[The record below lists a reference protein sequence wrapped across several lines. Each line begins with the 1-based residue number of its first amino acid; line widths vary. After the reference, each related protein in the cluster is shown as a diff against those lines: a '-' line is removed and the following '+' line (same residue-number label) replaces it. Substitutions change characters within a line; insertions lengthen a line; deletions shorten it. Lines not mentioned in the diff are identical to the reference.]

1 MKTFEQFNVELNEIA
16 GLRNLSRIMRAG
28 PSVKTLK
35 TPFTNSVRMYHG
47 TTAKN
52 AANIMK
58 RGFTPTQT
66 VNPKNFSTELSNVYQ
81 TTNPKRAEYYAK
93 LIAKVKGD
101 KPSILAVDVNKSNIR
116 KGVRGDEFVVPVKNT
131 RPVATGVKPITRKK
145 GEVIQDNYQ
154 IKKKFIGKDK
164 KLIASHDKPLFKSVP
179 ATGVRG
185 DQPASD
191 ILKRLVN
198 PVKSGTPMNPFG
210 VKV

>member
-1 MKTFEQFNVELNEIA
+1 MKTFEKFQVELNEIRA
-16 GLRNLSRIMRAG
+16 LRSLSRNVRSG
-28 PSVKTLK
+28 PAIKNLK
-35 TPFTNSVRMYHG
+35 TPFNNSVRMYHG
-47 TTAKN
+47 TTATN

-66 VNPKNFSTELSNVYQ
+66 VNPKDFSTELSNVYQ

-93 LIAKVKGD
+93 LMAKVKGD